1 MFDFNINYLLA
12 LQNFR
17 EAAPPALTY
26 FFLFVSENFSGAFL
40 ILIPLLLYWTYNKRF
55 GAYLFCSFISASV
68 VNEIC
73 KTIFCVYR
81 PWILSEKLHLEP
93 LAKTTATG
101 YSMPS
106 GHTATSTAT
115 YGALGYTFRR
125 WVWPL
130 VIAIVLSLLIAFS
143 RNYLGAHTLT
153 DVALALIIGWGAVIV
168 CDRVYAFLDAHPER
182 DIMICAGIA
191 VMLIAV
197 SVFVLLK
204 PYPYD
209 IRNGVLLADPAIM
222 IEDYFKAAGGLA
234 GFMAGRLLE
243 RRKIGFSI
251 NVGVKVKICRVLS
264 GIAVAGLCYLLMH
277 LLKSIIPGIAYYFI
291 LMTFLAFLTFGG
303 VPALFVWAEKRF
315 AFLQT

>member
-1 MFDFNINYLLA
+1 MLEFNINYLLA

-17 EAAPPALTY
+17 EAALPALTY
-26 FFLFVSENFSGAFL
+26 FFLFISENFSGAFL
-40 ILIPLLLYWTYNKRF
+40 ILIPPLLYWIYNKRF
-55 GAYLFCSFISASV
+55 GAYVFCSFISASV

-81 PWILSEKLHLEP
+81 PWILSDKLHLEP

-115 YGALGYTFRR
+115 YGALGYTYRR

-130 VIAIVLSLLIAFS
+130 VTAIILSLLIAFS

-168 CDRVYAFLDAHPER
+168 CDRVYAFLDAHPDK
-182 DIMICAGIA
+182 DIALCAGIA
-191 VMLIAV
+191 VLLIAV
-197 SVFVLLK
+197 SVFVLIK

-209 IRNGVLLADPAIM
+209 MRDGVLLADPAIM
-222 IEDYFKAAGGLA
+222 IEDYFKAAGGLI

-251 NVGVKVKICRVLS
+251 EVSVKVKVLRVLS
-264 GIAVAGLCYLLMH
+264 GLIVAGAGYLMIH
-277 LLKSIIPGIAYYFI
+277 LLKGAIPGMAYYFI
-291 LMTFLAFLTFGG
+291 LMSILAFLTFGG